1 MTQEHRKFI
10 CITCPRGCALD
21 VTMEGEA
28 VVKME
33 GNSCKRGIDYV
44 TGELNDPRRMVTTT
58 VRVKGGVHPLAPV
71 YTESPIPKP
80 RILDLL
86 AEIRKIELKAP
97 VKLGDVVIENAL
109 GTGVNVLASRNIPAK
124 SEAS

>member
-80 RILDLL
+80 RVFDLL
-86 AEIRKIELKAP
+86 AEIRKIELRAP
-97 VKLGDVVIENAL
+97 VKFGDVVIENAL
-109 GTGVNVLASRNIPAK
+109 GTGVNILASRNIPAK

>member
-1 MTQEHRKFI
+1 MAQEHRKFI

-44 TGELNDPRRMVTTT
+44 TGELKDPRRMVTTT

-97 VKLGDVVIENAL
+97 VKFGDVVIENAL
-109 GTGVNVLASRNIPAK
+109 GTGINVLASRNIPAK

>member
-21 VTMEGEA
+21 VMMEGKA

-33 GNSCKRGIDYV
+33 GNSCKRGVDYV
-44 TGELNDPRRMVTTT
+44 TGELKDPRRMVTTT
-58 VRVKGGVHPLAPV
+58 VRVRGGVHPLAPV

-80 RILDLL
+80 RIFDLL

-97 VKLGDVVIENAL
+97 VKFGDVVIDNAL
-109 GTGVNVLASRNIPAK
+109 GTGVNILASRNIPAK

>member
-1 MTQEHRKFI
+1 MAHEHRKFI

-21 VTMEGEA
+21 VTLEGET
-28 VVKME
+28 VVQME

-44 TGELNDPRRMVTTT
+44 TGELKDPRRMVTTT
-58 VRVKGGVHPLAPV
+58 VRVRGGVHPLAPV

-80 RILDLL
+80 RIFDLL

-97 VKLGDVVIENAL
+97 VKFGDVVIENAL
-109 GTGVNVLASRNIPAK
+109 GTGVNILASRNIPAK

>member
-21 VTMEGEA
+21 ATVEGKA
-28 VVKME
+28 VVKIE
-33 GNSCKRGIDYV
+33 GSSCKRGMDYV
-44 TGELNDPRRMVTTT
+44 KGELTDPRRMVTTT

-71 YTESPIPKP
+71 YTKTPIPKP
-80 RILDLL
+80 RIFDLL

-97 VKLGDVVIENAL
+97 VRFGDVVIENAL
-109 GTGVNVLASRNIPAK
+109 GTGVDVLASRNIPAK

>member
-28 VVKME
+28 VFKME

-58 VRVKGGVHPLAPV
+58 VRVRGGVHLLAPV

-80 RILDLL
+80 RIFDLL
-86 AEIRKIELKAP
+86 AEIRKIELQAP
-97 VKLGDVVIENAL
+97 VKFGDVVIENAL
-109 GTGVNVLASRNIPAK
+109 GTGVNILASRNIPAK

>member
-21 VTMEGEA
+21 VTMEGDT

-44 TGELNDPRRMVTTT
+44 AGELNDPRRMVTTT
-58 VRVKGGVHPLAPV
+58 VRVRGGVHPLVPV

-80 RILDLL
+80 RIFDLL

-97 VKLGDVVIENAL
+97 VKFGDVVIENAL
-109 GTGVNVLASRNIPAK
+109 GTGVNILASRNIPTK
-124 SEAS
+124 TEAS

>member
-58 VRVKGGVHPLAPV
+58 VRVRGGVHPLAPV

-86 AEIRKIELKAP
+86 AEIRKIELRAP
-97 VKLGDVVIENAL
+97 VKFGDVVIENAL

>member
-21 VTMEGEA
+21 VAMEGEA

>member
-1 MTQEHRKFI
+1 MTQEQRKLI
-10 CITCPRGCALD
+10 CITCPRGCALV
-21 VTMEGEA
+21 VTVEGET
-28 VVKME
+28 VIKTE
-33 GNSCKRGIDYV
+33 GNSCKRGVDYA
-44 TGELNDPRRMVTTT
+44 TGELKDPRRMVTTT

-80 RILDLL
+80 CILDLL
-86 AEIRKIELKAP
+86 AEIRKIELTAP
-97 VKLGDVVIENAL
+97 VKFGDVVIENAL

>member
-21 VTMEGEA
+21 VTMEGKA

-33 GNSCKRGIDYV
+33 GNSCKRGVDYV
-44 TGELNDPRRMVTTT
+44 TGELKDPRRMVTTT
-58 VRVKGGVHPLAPV
+58 VRVRGGVHPLAPV

-80 RILDLL
+80 RIFDLL
-86 AEIRKIELKAP
+86 AEIRRIELKAP
-97 VKLGDVVIENAL
+97 VKFGDVVIENAL

>member
-1 MTQEHRKFI
+1 MAQEHRKFI

-21 VTMEGEA
+21 VTMEGET

-58 VRVKGGVHPLAPV
+58 VRVRGGVHPLAPV

-80 RILDLL
+80 RIFDLL
-86 AEIRKIELKAP
+86 AEIRKIELRAP
-97 VKLGDVVIENAL
+97 VKFGDVVIENAL
-109 GTGVNVLASRNIPAK
+109 GTGVNILASRNIPAK

>member
-1 MTQEHRKFI
+1 MAQEHRKFI

-80 RILDLL
+80 RVFDLL
-86 AEIRKIELKAP
+86 AEIRKIELRAP
-97 VKLGDVVIENAL
+97 VKFGDVVIENAL
-109 GTGVNVLASRNIPAK
+109 GTGVNILASRNIPAK

>member
-1 MTQEHRKFI
+1 
-10 CITCPRGCALD
+10 
-21 VTMEGEA
+21 
-28 VVKME
+28 
-33 GNSCKRGIDYV
+33 
-44 TGELNDPRRMVTTT
+44 MVTTT

-86 AEIRKIELKAP
+86 AEIRKIELTAP
-97 VKLGDVVIENAL
+97 VKFGEVVIANAL

-124 SEAS
+124 GEAS

>member
-58 VRVKGGVHPLAPV
+58 VRVRGGVHPLAPV

-80 RILDLL
+80 RIFDLL

-97 VKLGDVVIENAL
+97 VKFGDVVIENAL
-109 GTGVNVLASRNIPAK
+109 GTGVNILASRNIPAK

>member
-1 MTQEHRKFI
+1 
-10 CITCPRGCALD
+10 
-21 VTMEGEA
+21 MEGEA
-28 VVKME
+28 VIKIE
-33 GNSCKRGIDYV
+33 GNSCKRGVDYAM
-44 TGELNDPRRMVTTT
+44 GELKDPRRIVTTT
-58 VRVKGGVHPLAPV
+58 ARVRGGVHPLVPV

-80 RILDLL
+80 RIFDLL

-97 VKLGDVVIENAL
+97 VKFGDVVIENAL

>member
-58 VRVKGGVHPLAPV
+58 VRVRGGVHPLAPV

-80 RILDLL
+80 RIFDLL
-86 AEIRKIELKAP
+86 AEIRKIELRAP
-97 VKLGDVVIENAL
+97 VKFGDVVIENAL
-109 GTGVNVLASRNIPAK
+109 GTGVNILASRNIPAK

>member
-1 MTQEHRKFI
+1 MTQEDRKFI

-58 VRVKGGVHPLAPV
+58 VRVRGGVHPLAPV

-80 RILDLL
+80 RIFDLL
-86 AEIRKIELKAP
+86 AEIRKIELQAP
-97 VKLGDVVIENAL
+97 VKFGDVVIENAL
-109 GTGVNVLASRNIPAK
+109 GTGVNILASRNIPAK

>member
-1 MTQEHRKFI
+1 MAQEHRKFI

-21 VTMEGEA
+21 VTMEGET

-58 VRVKGGVHPLAPV
+58 VRVRGGVHPLAPV

-80 RILDLL
+80 RIFDLL

-97 VKLGDVVIENAL
+97 VKFGDVVIENAL
-109 GTGVNVLASRNIPAK
+109 GTGVNILASRNIPAK

>member
-1 MTQEHRKFI
+1 
-10 CITCPRGCALD
+10 
-21 VTMEGEA
+21 
-28 VVKME
+28 ME

-58 VRVKGGVHPLAPV
+58 VRVTGGVHPLAPV

-80 RILDLL
+80 RIFDLL
-86 AEIRKIELKAP
+86 AVIRKVELKAP
-97 VKLGDVVIENAL
+97 VKIGDVVIENAL
-109 GTGVNVLASRNIPAK
+109 GTGINILASRNIPVK

>member
-86 AEIRKIELKAP
+86 AEIRKIELRAP
-97 VKLGDVVIENAL
+97 VKFGDVVIENAL

>member
-21 VTMEGEA
+21 VTMEGKA

-33 GNSCKRGIDYV
+33 GNSCKRGVDYV
-44 TGELNDPRRMVTTT
+44 TGELKDPRRMVTTT
-58 VRVKGGVHPLAPV
+58 VRVRGGVHPLAPV

-80 RILDLL
+80 RIFDLL

-97 VKLGDVVIENAL
+97 VKFGDVVIENAL
-109 GTGVNVLASRNIPAK
+109 GTGVNILASRNIPAK

>member
-44 TGELNDPRRMVTTT
+44 TGELNDPRRIVTTT
-58 VRVKGGVHPLAPV
+58 VRVRGGVHPLAPV

-86 AEIRKIELKAP
+86 AEIRKIELRAP
-97 VKLGDVVIENAL
+97 VKFGDVVIENAL

>member
-1 MTQEHRKFI
+1 MTQEHKKLI

-28 VVKME
+28 VIKIE
-33 GNSCKRGIDYV
+33 GNSCKRGVDYAM
-44 TGELNDPRRMVTTT
+44 GELKDPRRIVTTT
-58 VRVKGGVHPLAPV
+58 ARVRGGVHPLVPV

-80 RILDLL
+80 RIFDLL

-97 VKLGDVVIENAL
+97 VKFGDVVIENAL

>member
-21 VTMEGEA
+21 VTMESGA

-80 RILDLL
+80 RIFDLL

-97 VKLGDVVIENAL
+97 VKFGDVVIENAL

>member
-58 VRVKGGVHPLAPV
+58 VRVRGGVHPLAPV

-80 RILDLL
+80 RIFDLL
-86 AEIRKIELKAP
+86 AEIRKIELQAP
-97 VKLGDVVIENAL
+97 VKFGDVVIENAL
-109 GTGVNVLASRNIPAK
+109 GTGVNILASRNIPAK

>member
-1 MTQEHRKFI
+1 MTQEQRKLI
-10 CITCPRGCALD
+10 CITCPRGCALV
-21 VTMEGEA
+21 VTVGGET
-28 VVKME
+28 VIKTE
-33 GNSCKRGIDYV
+33 GNSCKRGVDYA
-44 TGELNDPRRMVTTT
+44 TGELKDPRRMVTTT

-86 AEIRKIELKAP
+86 AEIRKIELTAP
-97 VKLGDVVIENAL
+97 VKFGDVVIENAL

>member
-1 MTQEHRKFI
+1 MAQEHRKFI

-71 YTESPIPKP
+71 YTESPIPKQ
-80 RILDLL
+80 RVFDLL
-86 AEIRKIELKAP
+86 AEIRKIELRAP
-97 VKLGDVVIENAL
+97 VKFGDVVIENAL
-109 GTGVNVLASRNIPAK
+109 GTGVNILASRNIPAK

>member
-1 MTQEHRKFI
+1 MAQEHRKFI

-58 VRVKGGVHPLAPV
+58 VRVRGGVHPLAPV

-86 AEIRKIELKAP
+86 AEIRKIELRAP
-97 VKLGDVVIENAL
+97 VKFGDVVIENAL

>member
-28 VVKME
+28 VVKLE

-58 VRVKGGVHPLAPV
+58 VRVRGGVHPLAPV

-80 RILDLL
+80 RIFDLL
-86 AEIRKIELKAP
+86 AEIRKIELQAP
-97 VKLGDVVIENAL
+97 VKFGDVVIENAL
-109 GTGVNVLASRNIPAK
+109 GTGVNILASRNIPAK

>member
-28 VVKME
+28 VFKME

-58 VRVKGGVHPLAPV
+58 VRVRGGVHPLAPV

-80 RILDLL
+80 RIFDLL

-97 VKLGDVVIENAL
+97 VKFGDVVIENAL
-109 GTGVNVLASRNIPAK
+109 GTGVNILASRNIPAK

>member
-1 MTQEHRKFI
+1 MAQEHRKFI

-21 VTMEGEA
+21 VTMEGET

-80 RILDLL
+80 CIIDLL
-86 AEIRKIELKAP
+86 AEIRKVELKAP
-97 VKLGDVVIENAL
+97 VKLGQVVIENAL
-109 GTGVNVLASRNIPAK
+109 GTGVNILASRNIPAK

>member
-33 GNSCKRGIDYV
+33 GNSCKLGIDYV

-86 AEIRKIELKAP
+86 AEIRKIELRAP
-97 VKLGDVVIENAL
+97 VKFGDVVIENAL